1 MVRTSRKKL
10 VKISEL
16 ARMAGVS
23 TPTIKHYM
31 AEGLLPQP
39 AMRTSRNMAYYE
51 PALAERIRVIKA
63 LQTTHFFPLRVI
75 AELLEPAPSAK
86 LRTSIEAE
94 TRRRLGLMM
103 PGLEAVVVGA
113 DQRSLTRAEV
123 LKQLQISAED
133 LEQLEE
139 WMLALPRSGEGGTPV
154 YRGADLDLLEVIDET
169 RRKGLGDVFPM
180 EILPRYVDFLRRLV
194 QDELELFRQRV
205 LDAKLPDNISIEAVT
220 REATHLGGRLVLA
233 MRTRLILAELQGLL
247 AQPDS

>member
-16 ARMAGVS
+16 ARLAGVS

-75 AELLEPAPSAK
+75 AELLEPAPSAR

-103 PGLEAVVVGA
+103 PGLEAAVGGA

-123 LKQLQISAED
+123 LEQLEISAED
-133 LEQLEE
+133 LDQLEE
-139 WMLALPRSGEGGTPV
+139 LKLALPRRVGKGDVPV

-205 LDAKLPDNISIEAVT
+205 LDAKLPDNVSIEEVT

-233 MRTRLILAELQGLL
+233 MRTRLILVELQGLL
-247 AQPDS
+247 AQQD